1 MEHAQKKKTSK
12 PYSPEFRER
21 AVRLAMEHRDDY
33 QSEAAALTAIA
44 GKLGCSPD
52 SLRVWMRQVQRDGGE
67 QPGPTGVEIARI
79 KELERENRE
88 LRQANEILRKA
99 SALFCPG
106 GARPPVSQIIDFIEE
121 SREAFGVEPICR
133 ALQFAPSTYYDRRAI
148 ARDPDRA
155 SARAKSDAALSLK
168 IDAAWDANRKLYGA
182 RKVWHVL
189 RRQGEYAARCTV
201 ERLMRRLGLRGV
213 VRGKKVITTNPD
225 ASLPCPDDKVNRL
238 FMADRPNKLWVS
250 DFTYVPTWSGTVY
263 VAFVID
269 VFARRIVGW
278 RTSTSMKTQFVLD
291 ALDQAIWQ
299 RKTPD
304 NKSLVHHSD
313 RGSQYLSIK
322 YTERLAEAEIDL
334 SVGTVGDAYDNALAE
349 CVIGLFKTE
358 VINQIGPWKSMRE
371 VEWETLKW
379 VDWYNNRRLLGPI
392 GYIPPA
398 EAEEAFYANLN
409 TLDMVA

>member
-1 MEHAQKKKTSK
+1 M
-12 PYSPEFRER
+12 
-21 AVRLAMEHRDDY
+21 
-33 QSEAAALTAIA
+33 
-44 GKLGCSPD
+44 
-52 SLRVWMRQVQRDGGE
+52 
-67 QPGPTGVEIARI
+67 
-79 KELERENRE
+79 
-88 LRQANEILRKA
+88 
-99 SALFCPG
+99 
-106 GARPPVSQIIDFIEE
+106 IDFIEE
-121 SREAFGVEPICR
+121 SREALGVEPICR

-155 SARAKSDAALSLK
+155 SLRAKLDAALSLK
-168 IDAAWDANRKLYGA
+168 IDAAWENNRKLYGA
-182 RKVWHVL
+182 RKIWHVL
-189 RRQGEYAARCTV
+189 RRDGENVARCTV
-201 ERLMRRLGLRGV
+201 ERLMHTLGIKGV
-213 VRGKKVITTNPD
+213 VRGKRVITTNPD
-225 ASLPCPDDKVNRL
+225 TSQPCPDDKVNRL
-238 FMADRPNKLWVS
+238 FKAERPNKLWVS

-278 RTSTSMKTQFVLD
+278 RVSTSMTTKFVLD

-322 YTERLAEAEIDL
+322 YTERLAAAEIDL

-349 CVIGLFKTE
+349 CVVGLFKTE

-392 GYIPPA
+392 GYITPA
-398 EAEEAFYANLN
+398 EAEETFYANLN